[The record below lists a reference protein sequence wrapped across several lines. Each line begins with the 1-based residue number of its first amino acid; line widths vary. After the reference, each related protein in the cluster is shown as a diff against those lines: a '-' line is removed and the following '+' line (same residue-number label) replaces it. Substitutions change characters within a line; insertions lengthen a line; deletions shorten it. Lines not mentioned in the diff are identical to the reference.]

1 MNFHQV
7 KFSILVVLFACLGLG
22 DLYSQTYSS
31 LLSTEQEQKIDKMC
45 ERWDSQTKPGAAVL
59 VMNNGKPV
67 YKKYFGLADVE
78 NQIPI
83 KPSTIFPLAELSS
96 HLTAVAAFV
105 LIDKGLLSLDTP
117 INKYLSGMPDFIS
130 KVRVKDLLQHSSG
143 IDDFNRLNILAGG
156 QQDEVLSQDVALK
169 LLSSQK
175 NILFE
180 PGSRTQDSASN
191 LLLLAEV
198 IDSVSDKGFA
208 RFMKEDIFEPLG
220 MFNTFSIENIDQH
233 IENAALSYTSE
244 NDVLLRKRT
253 ESCIFGVNSIYSCL
267 DDLIKW
273 EQHLNSP
280 SLLKEESVKKLN
292 ELIEFDYKDET
303 IKSTGTTLGQIGYHW
318 ESGAHKSWMRG
329 NSGGFSSSVTKVVHK
344 GFSSY
349 LLANTGEA
357 YTGWVTVRAALI
369 ILPDFF
375 VGPTMID
382 YSKITTLQ
390 LDNKEL
396 EYYSSDYW
404 NEESGFRRKIVL
416 ENDTLRYV
424 KPNGHSTPLLPIE
437 KNRFQMMIPGDNW
450 SFLKFSEEKD
460 PYFHYGSL
468 EFPEYYKFDAYQPTT
483 LSASELQIYEGSY
496 IDKIFNVVYD
506 LKIENGELALKNYRF
521 GDIALT
527 YVQGDTFSSNTQYF
541 TNLKFER
548 DQSENITGIHLMF
561 NGKENR
567 LIHKINTYNN

>member
-1 MNFHQV
+1 MNFHPI
-7 KFSILVVLFACLGLG
+7 KFSIVVVLIHSLGLVG
-22 DLYSQTYSS
+22 LYSQTFSS
-31 LLSTEQEQKIDKMC
+31 LLSAEQELKLNNMVN
-45 ERWDSQTKPGAAVL
+45 RWDTQTKPGAAVL
-59 VMNNGKPV
+59 VMNNGTPI
-67 YKKYFGLADVE
+67 YKKCFGLADVE
-78 NQIPI
+78 NKIPI
-83 KPSTIFPLAELSS
+83 TPSTIFPLAELSS

-117 INKYLSGMPDFIS
+117 INRYLSGMPDFIS
-130 KVRVKDLLQHSSG
+130 KVSVKDLLQHSSG
-143 IDDFNRLNILAGG
+143 IDDYNRLHILAGG

-169 LLSSQK
+169 LLRSQE
-175 NILFE
+175 NMLFE

-191 LLLLAEV
+191 MLLLAAI
-198 IDSVSDKGFA
+198 IDAVSGKGFA

-253 ESCIFGVNSIYSCL
+253 ASCIFGVNSIYSCL

-280 SLLKEESVKKLN
+280 SLLTKESVKKLTK
-292 ELIEFDYKDET
+292 LIEFDYKNER

-349 LLANTGEA
+349 VLANTGEA

-396 EYYSSDYW
+396 AYYSSDYW

-424 KPNGHSTPLLPIE
+424 RPNGHSTPLLPIE
-437 KNRFQMMIPGDNW
+437 KNRFQMMTPGDNW
-450 SFLKFSEEKD
+450 FFLKFSEGKD

-468 EFPEYYKFDAYQPTT
+468 EFPEYYKFDGYQPTT

-521 GDIALT
+521 GNIALT

-567 LIHKINTYNN
+567 LLHKINTYNN

>member
-1 MNFHQV
+1 MNCLRV
-7 KFSILVVLFACLGLG
+7 KFSIFIFLFNSLGLLG
-22 DLYSQTYSS
+22 LYSQTYSS
-31 LLSTEQEQKIDKMC
+31 LLSAEQELKINKMVN
-45 ERWDSQTKPGAAVL
+45 RWDNQTKPGAAL
-59 VMNNGKPV
+59 LIMNNGKPV
-67 YKKYFGLADVE
+67 YKKCFGLADVE

-105 LIDKGLLSLDTP
+105 LIDQGLLSLDTP
-117 INKYLSGMPDFIS
+117 ITRYTSDMPDFIS
-130 KVRVKDLLQHSSG
+130 KVSVKDLLQHSSG

-156 QQDEVLSQDVALK
+156 QQDEVLSQDVALR
-169 LLSSQK
+169 LLRSQE

-191 LLLLAEV
+191 MLLLAEV

-220 MFNTFSIENIDQH
+220 MINTFSLENIDQH
-233 IENAALSYTSE
+233 IENGALSYKSE

-253 ESCIFGVNSIYSCL
+253 ASCIFGVNSIYSCL

-292 ELIEFDYKDET
+292 ELIEFDYNDET

-329 NSGGFSSSVTKVVHK
+329 NSGGFSSSVTKVFHK

-349 LLANTGEA
+349 ILANTGEA

-396 EYYSSDYW
+396 EYYRGNYW

-424 KPNGHSTPLLPIE
+424 KPNGNSIPLLPIE
-437 KNRFQMMIPGDNW
+437 KNRFQMMTPGDNW
-450 SFLKFSEEKD
+450 YFLKFSERKD

-483 LSASELQIYEGSY
+483 LRASELQQYEGSY

-506 LKIENGELALKNYRF
+506 LKIENGELTLKNYRF
-521 GDIALT
+521 GDIDLK
-527 YVQGDTFSSNTQYF
+527 YVQGDTFSSSTQYF

-548 DQSENITGIHLMF
+548 NQKENITGIHLMY